1 MMQLT
6 LQIVITDE
14 SGVSRTEELMTLQRS
29 GDALNDIGL
38 SVSESKRLLNTV
50 QQSVVQQQA
59 DEYTRQHIQ
68 CPHCLAARRIKGQQ
82 KIQYRTLF
90 GVIPVSGLRV
100 YRCRCEESAAK
111 TVSLLSDW
119 AGDHTHPALKYIET
133 RWASLISYEMTTR
146 LLKDVLPVGHSLN
159 ASTVRNHLCQVAQR
173 LDAEA
178 ESHSGFLSGCPRDW
192 GNLPKPEKPLVV
204 GIDGGY
210 VRDRDDKKRNF
221 EIIAGK
227 SFSVGTPADTRR
239 FGFVQKDNCHPERR
253 LMAHLSAQ
261 GMQANQQIF
270 FLSDGADNLREL
282 QFGMYPESIHVLDWF
297 HITMR
302 LTVLMQYA
310 KGLQASDLEAGSK
323 VSALLES
330 SKRYLWHGNVVA
342 ALEHIDDCV
351 MYCDDPEL
359 NYANLKSLQKQLDE
373 MYTYIRNNQM
383 MIPNYGEMRRYG
395 EPVSTAFVEST
406 INEVIARRMA
416 KKQQMQWS
424 RKGAHYLLQ
433 TRTAVLNNELQ
444 DKFASWYPGFTIDEQ
459 SGGKLSAI
467 AA

>member
-1 MMQLT
+1 MKLT
-6 LQIVITDE
+6 FQIVITDE
-14 SGVSRTEELMTLQRS
+14 SGTSRTEELMSLQKS

-38 SVSESKRLLNTV
+38 SVSESKQLLGAV
-50 QQSVVQQQA
+50 QKSLVQQQA
-59 DEYTRQHIQ
+59 DEYIHQNIR
-68 CPHCLAARRIKGQQ
+68 CPHCLTKRRIKGQQ

-100 YRCRCEESAAK
+100 YRCCCEESATK

-133 RWASLISYEMTTR
+133 RWASLISYEMTAR
-146 LLKDVLPVGHSLN
+146 LLKDVLPVGYSLN
-159 ASTVRNHLCQVAQR
+159 ASTVRNHLCRVAQR
-173 LDAEA
+173 LDSEA
-178 ESHSGFLSGCPRDW
+178 ESHSGFISGCPRDW
-192 GNLPKPEKPLVV
+192 GNLPKPGKPLVV

-227 SFSVGTPADTRR
+227 SFSIGAPADARR
-239 FGFVQKDNCHPERR
+239 FGFVQKSDCHPERR

-310 KGLQASDLEAGSK
+310 KGLQASDPATGSK
-323 VSALLES
+323 VLSLLES
-330 SKRYLWHGNVVA
+330 SKRYIWHGNVA
-342 ALEHIDDCV
+342 TALDRIDDCV

-359 NYANLKSLQKQLDE
+359 NYANLKALQKQLDE

-433 TRTAVLNNELQ
+433 TRTAVLN
-444 DKFASWYPGFTIDEQ
+444 
-459 SGGKLSAI
+459 
-467 AA
+467 

>member
-1 MMQLT
+1 
-6 LQIVITDE
+6 
-14 SGVSRTEELMTLQRS
+14 
-29 GDALNDIGL
+29 
-38 SVSESKRLLNTV
+38 
-50 QQSVVQQQA
+50 
-59 DEYTRQHIQ
+59 
-68 CPHCLAARRIKGQQ
+68 
-82 KIQYRTLF
+82 
-90 GVIPVSGLRV
+90 
-100 YRCRCEESAAK
+100 
-111 TVSLLSDW
+111 
-119 AGDHTHPALKYIET
+119 
-133 RWASLISYEMTTR
+133 
-146 LLKDVLPVGHSLN
+146 
-159 ASTVRNHLCQVAQR
+159 CQVAQR

-178 ESHSGFLSGCPRDW
+178 EAHSGFLSGCPRDW
-192 GNLPKPEKPLVV
+192 GNLPRPGKPLVV

-227 SFSVGTPADTRR
+227 SFSVGAPADTRR
-239 FGFVQKDNCHPERR
+239 FGFVQKDDCHPERR
-253 LMAHLSAQ
+253 LMTHLSAQ

-270 FLSDGADNLREL
+270 FLSDGADNLRDL
-282 QFGMYPESIHVLDWF
+282 QFGMYPESTHVLDWF

-302 LTVLMQYA
+302 LKVLMQYA
-310 KGLQASDLEAGSK
+310 RGLLVSDPEAGSK
-323 VSALLES
+323 VLALLES
-330 SKRYLWHGNVVA
+330 IKRYLWHGNVVA
-342 ALEHIDDCV
+342 ALEHIDNCV

-359 NYANLKSLQKQLDE
+359 SYPSLKSLQKHLDE
-373 MYTYIRNNQM
+373 MYTYIRNNKM

-444 DKFASWYPGFTIDEQ
+444 DKFVCWYPGFQ
-459 SGGKLSAI
+459 SDGKGPAM

>member
-1 MMQLT
+1 MKLT
-6 LQIVITDE
+6 FQIVITDE
-14 SGVSRTEELMTLQRS
+14 SGSSRTEELMSLQKS

-38 SVSESKRLLNTV
+38 SVSESKQLLGAV
-50 QQSVVQQQA
+50 QKSLVQQQA
-59 DEYTRQHIQ
+59 DEYIHQNIR
-68 CPHCLAARRIKGQQ
+68 CPHCLTKRRIKGQQ

-100 YRCRCEESAAK
+100 YRCCCEESATK

-133 RWASLISYEMTTR
+133 RWASLISYEMTAR
-146 LLKDVLPVGHSLN
+146 LLKDVLPVGYSLN
-159 ASTVRNHLCQVAQR
+159 ASTVRNHLCRVAQR
-173 LDAEA
+173 LDSEA
-178 ESHSGFLSGCPRDW
+178 ESHSGFISGCPRDW
-192 GNLPKPEKPLVV
+192 GNLPKPGKPLVV

-227 SFSVGTPADTRR
+227 SFSIGAPADARR
-239 FGFVQKDNCHPERR
+239 FGFVQKSDCHPERR

-310 KGLQASDLEAGSK
+310 KGLQASDPATGSK
-323 VSALLES
+323 VLSLLES
-330 SKRYLWHGNVVA
+330 SKRYLWHGNVA
-342 ALEHIDDCV
+342 TALDRIDDCV

-359 NYANLKSLQKQLDE
+359 NYANLKALQKQLDE

-444 DKFASWYPGFTIDEQ
+444 DKFASWYPGCTIDAQ
-459 SGGKLSAI
+459 SRGRLSAM

>member
-1 MMQLT
+1 
-6 LQIVITDE
+6 
-14 SGVSRTEELMTLQRS
+14 
-29 GDALNDIGL
+29 
-38 SVSESKRLLNTV
+38 
-50 QQSVVQQQA
+50 
-59 DEYTRQHIQ
+59 
-68 CPHCLAARRIKGQQ
+68 PHCLASRRIKGRQ

-90 GVIPVSGLRV
+90 GIIPVSGLRV
-100 YRCRCEESAAK
+100 YRCRCEESATK
-111 TVSLLSDW
+111 TISLLSDW
-119 AGDHTHPALKYIET
+119 AGDHTHPSLKYIET
-133 RWASLISYEMTTR
+133 RWASMISYEMTTR
-146 LLKDVLPVGHSLN
+146 LLKDVLPVGDSLN

-178 ESHSGFLSGCPRDW
+178 ESHSGFLFGCPRDW
-192 GNLPKPEKPLVV
+192 GNLPRPGKPLVV

-227 SFSVGTPADTRR
+227 SFSIGAPTDTRR
-239 FGFVQKDNCHPERR
+239 FGFVQKGDCHPERR

-310 KGLQASDLEAGSK
+310 KGLQVSAPETGSK

-330 SKRYLWHGNVVA
+330 SKRYLWHGNVAA
-342 ALEHIDDCV
+342 ALEHIDNCI

-359 NYANLKSLQKQLDE
+359 NYAGLKSLQKHLDE
-373 MYTYIRNNQM
+373 MYTYIRNNKM
-383 MIPNYGEMRRYG
+383 MIPNYGEMHRYG

-416 KKQQMQWS
+416 K
-424 RKGAHYLLQ
+424 
-433 TRTAVLNNELQ
+433 
-444 DKFASWYPGFTIDEQ
+444 
-459 SGGKLSAI
+459 
-467 AA
+467 

>member
-1 MMQLT
+1 MQLII
-6 LQIVITDE
+6 QIAITDE
-14 SGVSRTEELMTLQRS
+14 SGEIRTEELMTLQKS
-29 GDALNDIGL
+29 GDARNDIGL
-38 SVSESKRLLNTV
+38 SVSESKQLLKSL
-50 QQSVVQQQA
+50 QQVVVQQQA
-59 DEYTRQHIQ
+59 DEYIRHNIV
-68 CPHCLAARRIKGQQ
+68 CPHCLSARRIKGRQA
-82 KIQYRTLF
+82 IQYRTLF
-90 GVIPVSGLRV
+90 GVVPVSGLRV
-100 YRCRCEESAAK
+100 HRCRCEDSATK

-119 AGDHTHPALKYIET
+119 AGEHTHPALKYMET
-133 RWASLISYEMTTR
+133 RWASMISYEMTTR
-146 LLKDVLPVGHSLN
+146 LLKDILPVGESLN
-159 ASTVRNHLCQVAQR
+159 ASTVRNHLCQVAQQ

-178 ESHSGFLSGCPRDW
+178 EEHPGYLSGCPRDW
-192 GNLPKPEKPLVV
+192 GNLPRPGKPLVV

-227 SFSVGTPADTRR
+227 SFSVGTPEDTRR
-239 FGFVQKDNCHPERR
+239 FGFVQKDDCHPERR

-310 KGLQASDLEAGSK
+310 KGLQASDPETGNKIA
-323 VSALLES
+323 ALLES

-342 ALEHIDDCV
+342 ALQHIDDCV

-359 NYANLKSLQKQLDE
+359 SYAGLKSLQKHLDE
-373 MYTYIRNNQM
+373 MYTYIRNNKM
-383 MIPNYGEMRRYG
+383 MIPNYGEMHRYG

-444 DKFASWYPGFTIDEQ
+444 DKFACWYPGFSMDDQ
-459 SGGKLSAI
+459 SGGKVSAM

>member
-1 MMQLT
+1 MKLT

-14 SGVSRTEELMTLQRS
+14 SGVSRTEELMTLQKS
-29 GDALNDIGL
+29 GDARNDIGL
-38 SVSESKRLLNTV
+38 SLSESKSLLNTV
-50 QQSVVQQQA
+50 QQSMVQQQA
-59 DEYTRQHIQ
+59 DEYTHQHIQ
-68 CPHCLAARRIKGQQ
+68 CPHCLASRRIKGRQ

-90 GVIPVSGLRV
+90 GIIPVSGLRV
-100 YRCRCEESAAK
+100 YRCRCEESATK
-111 TVSLLSDW
+111 TISLLSDW
-119 AGDHTHPALKYIET
+119 AGDHTHPSLKYIET
-133 RWASLISYEMTTR
+133 RWASMISYEMTTR
-146 LLKDVLPVGHSLN
+146 LLKDVLPVGDSLN

-178 ESHSGFLSGCPRDW
+178 ESHSGFLFGCPRDW
-192 GNLPKPEKPLVV
+192 GNLPRPGKPLVV

-227 SFSVGTPADTRR
+227 SFSIGAPTDTRR
-239 FGFVQKDNCHPERR
+239 FGFVQKGDCHPERR

-310 KGLQASDLEAGSK
+310 KGLQVSAPETGSK

-330 SKRYLWHGNVVA
+330 SKRYLWHGNVAA
-342 ALEHIDDCV
+342 ALEHIDNCI

-359 NYANLKSLQKQLDE
+359 NYAGLKSLQKHLDE
-373 MYTYIRNNQM
+373 MYTYIRNNKM
-383 MIPNYGEMRRYG
+383 MIPNYGEMHRYG

-416 KKQQMQWS
+416 K
-424 RKGAHYLLQ
+424 
-433 TRTAVLNNELQ
+433 
-444 DKFASWYPGFTIDEQ
+444 
-459 SGGKLSAI
+459 
-467 AA
+467 

>member
-1 MMQLT
+1 MQLT

-14 SGVSRTEELMTLQRS
+14 SGSSRTEELMTIQKS
-29 GDALNDIGL
+29 GETRNDIGL
-38 SVSESKRLLNTV
+38 SVSESKLLLNTV
-50 QQSVVQQQA
+50 QQSVVQLQA
-59 DEYTRQHIQ
+59 DEYTQHHIR
-68 CPHCLAARRIKGQQ
+68 CPHCLAARRIKGKQ
-82 KIQYRTLF
+82 KIRYRTLF

-100 YRCRCEESAAK
+100 YRCRCEESDTK

-119 AGDHTHPALKYIET
+119 
-133 RWASLISYEMTTR
+133 
-146 LLKDVLPVGHSLN
+146 
-159 ASTVRNHLCQVAQR
+159 
-173 LDAEA
+173 
-178 ESHSGFLSGCPRDW
+178 
-192 GNLPKPEKPLVV
+192 GNLPRPGKPLVV

-227 SFSVGTPADTRR
+227 SFSVGAPADTRR
-239 FGFVQKDNCHPERR
+239 FGFVQKDDCHPERR
-253 LMAHLSAQ
+253 LMTHLSAQ

-270 FLSDGADNLREL
+270 FLSDGADNLRDL
-282 QFGMYPESIHVLDWF
+282 QFGMYPESTHVLDWF

-302 LTVLMQYA
+302 LKVLMQYA
-310 KGLQASDLEAGSK
+310 RGLLVSDPEAGSK
-323 VSALLES
+323 VLALLES
-330 SKRYLWHGNVVA
+330 IKRYLWHGNVVA
-342 ALEHIDDCV
+342 ALEHIDNCV

-359 NYANLKSLQKQLDE
+359 SYPSLKSLQKHLDE
-373 MYTYIRNNQM
+373 MYTYIRNNKM

-444 DKFASWYPGFTIDEQ
+444 DKFVCWYPGFQ
-459 SGGKLSAI
+459 SDGKGPAM

>member
-1 MMQLT
+1 MQLT
-6 LQIVITDE
+6 FQIVITDE
-14 SGVSRTEELMTLQRS
+14 SGMSRTEELMILPKS
-29 GDALNDIGL
+29 GDARSDIGL
-38 SVSESKRLLNTV
+38 SVSESKQLLNTV
-50 QQSVVQQQA
+50 QQSVVQLQA
-59 DEYTRQHIQ
+59 DEYTHNHIQ
-68 CPHCLAARRIKGQQ
+68 CPHCLAARRIKGRQ

-100 YRCRCEESAAK
+100 YRCRCEESPSK

-119 AGDHTHPALKYIET
+119 AGDHNHPSLKYIET
-133 RWASLISYEMTTR
+133 RWASMISYEMTTR
-146 LLKDVLPVGHSLN
+146 LLKDVLPVGNSLN

-192 GNLPKPEKPLVV
+192 GNLPRPGKPLVV

-227 SFSVGTPADTRR
+227 SFSIGAPTDTRR
-239 FGFVQKDNCHPERR
+239 FGFVQKGDCHPERR

-310 KGLQASDLEAGSK
+310 KGLQVSDPETGSK
-323 VSALLES
+323 VFALLES

-342 ALEHIDDCV
+342 ALEHIDNCV

-359 NYANLKSLQKQLDE
+359 NYAGMKSLQKHLDE
-373 MYTYIRNNQM
+373 MYTYIRNNKM
-383 MIPNYGEMRRYG
+383 MIPNYGEMHRYG

-444 DKFASWYPGFTIDEQ
+444 DKFACWYPGFSIGEQ
-459 SGGKLSAI
+459 SDGKVSAM